1 MKILFVSHSSPFLEG
16 GVETRSRET
25 ALRLAAEGHEVKY
38 LCGKM
43 RPEELPFERKGGI
56 EILRKKVVPDFL
68 LKRFPFPSYFTLAMA
83 NVLMMFHLL
92 HLLREERFD
101 ALREDFAPVPVS
113 GLLAFFPLPVGR
125 RVAVVH
131 NLPGNWSAWVRFYG
145 AIFGGYGRV
154 MEFFLRRGWF
164 QFDRYVVP
172 SRWYWKSLER
182 ASKIFRK
189 AHFIPNG
196 IDESLFVRHEH
207 ESRAAVSMRRLVCVG
222 RAVEVKGHRDLLEA
236 MGRLK
241 PEFPEMRLTLVAQG
255 SLLSSL
261 MREAEALGIREN
273 IEFVPCLAHD
283 EMPALFRRSGLLVMP
298 SRFEGFSLVLLEAM
312 ACGLPTLLSDI
323 PGFRDIADGNT
334 SVFFKEGNGLDL
346 AAKLR
351 WAFENPEEMREKA
364 RRGPAAVAKYRWETI
379 CSKEVSVL
387 LGLDEEI
394 SSGEFSF
401 HPS

>member
-25 ALRLAAEGHEVKY
+25 ALRLAAGGHEVKY

-43 RPEELPFERKGGI
+43 RPGEPSVEHKAGI

-68 LKRFPFPSYFTLAMA
+68 LKRFPFPNYCILAMA
-83 NVLMMFHLL
+83 NVLMMFHLFC
-92 HLLREERFD
+92 LLRKECFD
-101 ALREDFAPVPVS
+101 VLREDFALVPVS

-131 NLPGNWSAWVRFYG
+131 NLPGSWRAWARFYG
-145 AIFGGYGRV
+145 AIFGSYGCV
-154 MEFFLRRGWF
+154 MEFFLKRGWF
-164 QFDRYVVP
+164 RFDCYVVP
-172 SRWYWKSLER
+172 SRWYWKSLEG

-196 IDESLFVRHEH
+196 VDESLFVRHDPEA
-207 ESRAAVSMRRLVCVG
+207 RAAVSIRRLVCVG
-222 RAVEVKGHRDLLEA
+222 RAVEVKGHKDLFEA

-261 MREAEALGIREN
+261 MRQADTLGIREN

-312 ACGLPTLLSDI
+312 ACGLPSLLSDI
-323 PGFRDIADGNT
+323 PGFRDIADESA
-334 SVFFKEGNGLDL
+334 SVFFEAGNARDL
-346 AAKLR
+346 ADKLR
-351 WAFENPEEMREKA
+351 WVFENPGEMAGKA
-364 RRGPAAVAKYRWETI
+364 RVASAAVARYRWKTL
-379 CSKEVSVL
+379 CSIEASVL
-387 LGLDEEI
+387 LGLDEGA
-394 SSGEFSF
+394 SAGEFSL